1 MDMEKLLPLG
11 LAFIMFAMGLALKV
25 SDFTRLLRHPL
36 PVGLGLVV
44 QMLAL
49 PLVAFLLLHVFPMRP
64 EFAVGVMILA
74 ASPGGIT
81 SNMITRIAR
90 GDTALSITLTAVASL
105 AGMFTIP
112 FITAIAL
119 QYFMGEALARSLPVG
134 QMALKV
140 FAVATLPV
148 LAGMVV
154 HHLAPRLAARVERVA
169 RPVSLAVFVLIVLW
183 AFASQWGVMT
193 RHALEIGPVVIGLN
207 VLVMALGLGMATAL
221 ALDMPQR
228 VAIAIEGG
236 LQNGALG
243 IFVALNLLREP
254 AMMTPSISYALVM
267 NFTAAALVGWALARS
282 VRRRA

>member
-1 MDMEKLLPLG
+1 MGMEKLLPLG
-11 LAFIMFAMGLALKV
+11 LAFIMFAMGLALKA

-44 QMLAL
+44 QMLVL

-112 FITAIAL
+112 FITALAL

-148 LAGMVV
+148 LAGMAV
-154 HHLAPRLAARVERVA
+154 HHLAPRLAARMERVA

-183 AFASQWGVMT
+183 AFASQWGSMT

-207 VLVMALGLGMATAL
+207 VLVMALGLGLATAL